1 MPRSRF
7 NQIYCCERIVET
19 LLKSLITKKQLSPQ
33 EKKLLSYKKDC
44 RNMVAESRSKSRFA
58 IAKRR
63 AIGHQAFR
71 HAEKQILDQLH
82 NISEEIIE
90 EVEVKVD
97 KVKKKRWRKVSDSP
111 LGEFVAVQLNTR
123 QNRGINA
130 NLKES
135 NILRKAQKQCL
146 HKWILRRW

>member
-1 MPRSRF
+1 MPRT
-7 NQIYCCERIVET
+7 T
-19 LLKSLITKKQLSPQ
+19 LTTKKRLSPQ

-63 AIGHQAFR
+63 SFGHQAFR

-82 NISEEIIE
+82 NISEEVIE
-90 EVEVKVD
+90 EVQAKVD

-111 LGEFVAVQLNTR
+111 LGEFVTVQLNTR
-123 QNRGINA
+123 EKYGINA
-130 NLKES
+130 NSKKS
-135 NILRKAQKQCL
+135 NLLSEAEKQDF
-146 HKWILRRW
+146 HQWRSRRW